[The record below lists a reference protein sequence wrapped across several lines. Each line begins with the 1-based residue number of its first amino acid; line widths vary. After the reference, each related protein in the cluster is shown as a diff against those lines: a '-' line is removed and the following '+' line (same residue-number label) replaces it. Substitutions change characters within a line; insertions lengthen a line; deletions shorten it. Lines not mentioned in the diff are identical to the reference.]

1 MAATIQTIH
10 KPTKARALD
19 TSGNN
24 NHGQIYSGRALEF
37 DGVTDY
43 LDLGEK
49 KTLVDYSA
57 ETTQANRAWTVACW
71 INIDAIGSLRNIIG
85 EGDGISS
92 TYICVHSGGKLGIW
106 DVVGADWRTG
116 NTILNTNTWYRAAF
130 VFDGDETVSFYLN
143 GVADGSG
150 IIDTASDNAD
160 LAFRYIGRRS
170 DGSPRLWNG
179 KLADLQLWQG
189 AFSADDAL
197 YDYNNPEQLVLNRG
211 GTSLTESNL
220 KAWYPMNDG
229 HRGQQSYILDASNT
243 GLSDNLVVDGNFPS
257 SDNWTLGDGMSI
269 NNNLLSLD
277 GTQTDYTYA
286 YQQDTT
292 NFVDPDLMPGTWKI
306 VFTIDSYTDGSVS
319 VGMGGYN
326 FSSTFESTGTHTVY
340 IKPTNVSSNSRVY
353 FKCNA
358 NFVGSFSNIEVYK
371 VNNKNHAT
379 TVFYGDEQ
387 ISATND
393 RTFAGAS
400 NWTNA
405 AGANAFN
412 AYDETTSGQLT
423 LTPDDVGD
431 VQYCYLDGANWEDA
445 DGDGP
450 AMVEGR
456 TYQLTYDMHIS
467 SYTKGTLR
475 VGMSTDATPAVM
487 KTSNTYTAT
496 NGSGDTYTRTFV
508 YVAADHEMIT
518 IYADANT
525 VLTVDF
531 DNFSL
536 KEVGTA
542 TGWTDADQQ
551 LDIPQ
556 TALQSY
562 NQLLWSPAGAE
573 DNTMVSVADNSNLD
587 VDDKDFSLSCWIY
600 PVTES
605 DYLPIWRKGAAGSEG
620 YALTINNSNYIALN
634 LNDGSSHNSYANLT
648 DAVVPSGKW
657 SHVVVTC
664 DRDSATGIKCY
675 LNGELQSATGDP
687 TGENEDIGNSTTLRM
702 LAWSEDDD
710 DSFSGT
716 ATEFMLFKDSILTQ
730 AQVNELYNDGKALD
744 GTTHSLFSTKCTA
757 YYRNNGLASWS
768 NLATVADSG
777 ATSTAA
783 ASGTVT
789 HGSETMLIT
798 AGVDGSRDSQGFLMN
813 RQRATNSL
821 NLYDDMAD
829 GAGGTGSYMAALQS
843 PFTADTDYN
852 AMTVTLWFKTPDN
865 TIRDS
870 LFSIIHDDDT
880 HFTVDTLGTGRF
892 AWTYEGSTA
901 VTDARYK
908 TDADMYSNDK
918 WTFVAFALDHD
929 IGADVNRVKC
939 YVGDED
945 TAVSLRTSDT
955 THSTV
960 TISPSKDNSLQ
971 IGYTE
976 VNTNNFTGQVDDVCV
991 YTKTLTLAE
1000 IKRNYNAGK
1009 RSHR

>member
-562 NQLLWSPAGAE
+562 NQLAWFDNRVNGSGLTDYIVMGDNAALDVGTGDFSVSCWFYMHSQIASGSHYLFRKGGAGAE
-573 DNTMVSVADNSNLD
+573 GYAGRVTGEGKISCNIDENGGTPDNQWTDS
-587 VDDKDFSLSCWIY
+587 
-600 PVTES
+600 
-605 DYLPIWRKGAAGSEG
+605 AAGV
-620 YALTINNSNYIALN
+620 I
-634 LNDGSSHNSYANLT
+634 
-648 DAVVPSGKW
+648 VVGKW
-657 SHVVVTC
+657 YHVVFSY
-664 DRDSATGIKCY
+664 DRSGDVYCY
-675 LNGELQSATGDP
+675 LNGERITSGEFTSAK
-687 TGENEDIGNSTTLRM
+687 DITGNSGTLDNSTAFNVGASSSTGGGFPGVITE
-702 LAWSEDDD
+702 LA
-710 DSFSGT
+710 
-716 ATEFMLFKDSILTQ
+716 LFKGAGSLLTQ
-730 AQVNELYNDGKALD
+730 AHAEELYNDGKALD
-744 GTTHSLFSTKCTA
+744 ATTHSQNA
-757 YYRNNGLASWS
+757 YLTGYWRNNGLSTWTD
-768 NLATVADSG
+768 LSG
-777 ATSTAA
+777 SGNN
-783 ASGTVT
+783 GTV
-789 HGSETMLIT
+789 GNVAETMLIT

-813 RQRATNSL
+813 RQRTTNSL
-821 NLYDDMAD
+821 NLR
-829 GAGGTGSYMAALQS
+829 GSLS
-843 PFTADTDYN
+843 TENGEGDY
-852 AMTVTLWFKTPDN
+852 
-865 TIRDS
+865 
-870 LFSIIHDDDT
+870 
-880 HFTVDTLGTGRF
+880 
-892 AWTYEGSTA
+892 
-901 VTDARYK
+901 
-908 TDADMYSNDK
+908 
-918 WTFVAFALDHD
+918 
-929 IGADVNRVKC
+929 
-939 YVGDED
+939 
-945 TAVSLRTSDT
+945 
-955 THSTV
+955 
-960 TISPSKDNSLQ
+960 
-971 IGYTE
+971 
-976 VNTNNFTGQVDDVCV
+976 VNTNNKMSFAEDGFTLSFWVKYTDLSGRGITGMNDGNDRRMYIGQSDAGADEMLYGCGDGYVIGTTNQITEGKWHHVLTTYDGGSVLKCYFDGVYDKTKTDITFSGVSTDNFWIGSFEGEQYVVRGFIDDVLI
-991 YTKTLTLAE
+991 YTDVKTDGGVSLTETAKGE
-1000 IKRNYNAGK
+1000 IARIYNAGK